1 MSLST
6 SCIPCEGGLGG
17 VLDGGRGMSGE
28 PLGESRLGQL
38 GELRIEGR
46 DTGME
51 RREEVFEGEEEV
63 CGGVGRFRIIRWCE

>member
-17 VLDGGRGMSGE
+17 DLDGGRGMSGE
-28 PLGESRLGQL
+28 PLGGSRLGQL
-38 GELRIEGR
+38 GEPGIEGR

-51 RREEVFEGEEEV
+51 RREVFDGEEEV
-63 CGGVGRFRIIRWCE
+63 CGGVGRFRIF

>member
-38 GELRIEGR
+38 GEPRIEGR
-46 DTGME
+46 DTGMD
-51 RREEVFEGEEEV
+51 RREVLEGEEEV
-63 CGGVGRFRIIRWCE
+63 CGGVGSFRII